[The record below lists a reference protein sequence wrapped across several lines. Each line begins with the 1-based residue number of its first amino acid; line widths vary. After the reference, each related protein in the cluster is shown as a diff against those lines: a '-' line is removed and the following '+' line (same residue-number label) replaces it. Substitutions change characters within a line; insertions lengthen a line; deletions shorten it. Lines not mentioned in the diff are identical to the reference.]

1 MENDIYFKVENETAS
16 LTASLID
23 ENGTALSPKA
33 EMWELY
39 AEGKV
44 LTVKNDV
51 LYALPSSGGIG
62 IYWYMIAGMFL
73 MMAATVITY
82 KNRRE
87 EVLERINRR

>member
-1 MENDIYFKVENETAS
+1 MVGNETAS
-16 LTASLID
+16 LTD
-23 ENGTALSPKA
+23 ENGNALTSEADMWMLDA
-33 EMWELY
+33 EDNI
-39 AEGKV
+39 

-82 KNRRE
+82 KNRRK
-87 EVLERINRR
+87 EVLERIDEK